1 MNEENQIYFID
12 SDQLPPAALERK
24 HRLENDPSS
33 RTDIMAY
40 LPGQQVLESDI
51 KARVIAAM
59 DAYQPEAYTDAD
71 VRRALASDRCTVTDF
86 QALLSPAAAPNWR
99 RSGISATPSI
109 FSRRSTSPTTAR
121 ITASIAASTATTTSA
136 A

>member
-51 KARVIAAM
+51 KDRVIAAM
-59 DAYQPEAYTDAD
+59 DAYHPEAYTEAD
-71 VRRALASDRCTVTDF
+71 VRRALASDRCTVADF
-86 QALLSPAAAPNWR
+86 QALLSPAAAPFLEKMAR
-99 RSGISATPSI
+99 RAELETQRHFGNTVYLFTPLY
-109 FSRRSTSPTTAR
+109 
-121 ITASIAASTATTTSA
+121 IAN
-136 A
+136 